1 MKLLQRRSYKH
12 LDLFKSLI
20 ISYYMGGVEQARK
33 SAKKL
38 KVQVNERDCSRL
50 LLGLS
55 NTATDEEI
63 ETIMNNIIKGF
74 KHQGAI

>member
-38 KVQVNERDCSRL
+38 KGQVNERDCSEL
-50 LLGLS
+50 LFRIS
-55 NTATDEEI
+55 KTATDEQI
-63 ETIMNNIIKGF
+63 KTTINNMHNNFIKHGV
-74 KHQGAI
+74 I